1 MIDFTDLKSDNFF
14 VIKRRSHSNKRIP
27 RLTKSLFVRIISFIL
42 KMDSKGGKQFHLRE
56 PAPAYNPS
64 EVITFHIRNRIILRR
79 PETL

>member
-1 MIDFTDLKSDNFF
+1 
-14 VIKRRSHSNKRIP
+14 
-27 RLTKSLFVRIISFIL
+27 
-42 KMDSKGGKQFHLRE
+42 MDSKEGKQFHFWE